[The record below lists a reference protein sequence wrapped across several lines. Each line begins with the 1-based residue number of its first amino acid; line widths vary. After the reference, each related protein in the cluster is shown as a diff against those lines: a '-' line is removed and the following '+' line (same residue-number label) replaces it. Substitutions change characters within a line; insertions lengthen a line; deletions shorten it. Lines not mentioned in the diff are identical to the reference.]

1 MPKKCIICSEEAK
14 FKIKD
19 TPDYYCQECAEE
31 SFADLSVL
39 QKVEEVAQLLKQV
52 VKDKLNGN
60 LQNDSDLE
68 TENIQN

>member
-19 TPDYYCQECAEE
+19 SNEFYCQECAEE

-39 QKVEEVAQLLKQV
+39 QHVEEAAQILKQM
-52 VKDKLNGN
+52 VKERLNAN
-60 LQNDSDLE
+60 LQNDSDRE
-68 TENIQN
+68 TENIQD